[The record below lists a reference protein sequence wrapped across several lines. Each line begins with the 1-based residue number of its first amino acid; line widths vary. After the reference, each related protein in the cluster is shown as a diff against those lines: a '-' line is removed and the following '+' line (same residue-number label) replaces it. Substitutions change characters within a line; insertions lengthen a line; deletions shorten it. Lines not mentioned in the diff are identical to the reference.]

1 MPTLRER
8 NGRWYLAICQNGR
21 RQEKAVG
28 GNARLAE
35 LRLQQARVDIERGKA
50 GFPVIERKTLSG
62 RLEDYIA
69 NHSQGKAPRTV
80 VRYRE
85 MARTILGH
93 CPGDVDLDAAGLRR
107 YIDARLTGGVRSKT
121 VNNELVFIR
130 SVYSDHG
137 PGSHPF
143 RCVKNLPLRDS
154 KEIRYLTGDEP
165 GRLLAACAAGINR
178 SNWPDLADYVA
189 GYLYTGVRLA
199 ELDALRWQDVTPQG
213 VRVTNLKTHGKKR
226 GDRYRLVPIHPAL
239 ALILGR
245 RRAIG
250 GLPIPF
256 PPHHPNSLRRAVSR
270 AAERAGIAPGV
281 GVHSLRHTF
290 AVELRLRGVGLDVI
304 GRLLGHTSI
313 ETTMIYAHVQ
323 PESLDAA
330 VSLLRY

>member
-1 MPTLRER
+1 MATLFKVGE
-8 NGRWYLAICQNGR
+8 NWYLNLSENGR
-21 RQEKAVG
+21 RIKRSLGPNERL
-28 GNARLAE
+28 ARLKLDE
-35 LRLQQARVDIERGKA
+35 VRVNLERGKA
-50 GFPVIERKTLSG
+50 GFPVPEKKTLAG
-62 RLEDYIA
+62 RLQEYVGS
-69 NHSQGKAPRTV
+69 HSQGKAPRTV
-80 VRYRE
+80 VRYKE
-85 MARTILGH
+85 MARNILAR
-93 CPGDVDLDAAGLRR
+93 CPGDADLDAAGLRR
-107 YIDARLTGGVRSKT
+107 YVDTRLAGGVRSKT

-143 RCVKNLPLRDS
+143 RAVKNLPLRDS

-165 GRLLAACAAGINR
+165 GRLLAACSAGINR
-178 SNWPDLADYVA
+178 EGWPDLADYIA
-189 GYLYTGVRLA
+189 GYLYSGVRLA

-213 VRVTNLKTHGKKR
+213 LRVTNLKTHGRKR
-226 GDRYRLVPIHPAL
+226 GDKYRTVPIHPSL
-239 ALILGR
+239 AAILAR
-245 RRAIG
+245 RREL
-250 GLPIPF
+250 GLPAPF

-313 ETTMIYAHVQ
+313 ETTMIYAHIM

-330 VSLLRY
+330 VALIRY